1 MSIRGGGLGVR
12 GEGWVCSEMAT
23 REQRCVSIRR
33 RQARCDQRCLG
44 VNRGV

>member
-1 MSIRGGGLGVR
+1 MR

-23 REQRCVSIRR
+23 CEQRCVSIRGGR
-33 RQARCDQRCLG
+33 LGVIRRCLG